1 MELAPVVEEKV
12 PATQLVHEDAALADQ
27 VPAAHVKQ
35 ALIAVLPELALYAP
49 ATQFVQVE
57 APLLDQVPEPQIK
70 QALAVVLPVFELYVP
85 AAQARS
91 PVPEPHQVPGLQVR
105 HFE

>member
-35 ALIAVLPELALYAP
+35 ALIAVLPELALY
-49 ATQFVQVE
+49 
-57 APLLDQVPEPQIK
+57 VPC
-70 QALAVVLPVFELYVP
+70 AVGKVWVRVK
-85 AAQARS
+85 RS
-91 PVPEPHQVPGLQVR
+91 EFKSG
-105 HFE
+105 